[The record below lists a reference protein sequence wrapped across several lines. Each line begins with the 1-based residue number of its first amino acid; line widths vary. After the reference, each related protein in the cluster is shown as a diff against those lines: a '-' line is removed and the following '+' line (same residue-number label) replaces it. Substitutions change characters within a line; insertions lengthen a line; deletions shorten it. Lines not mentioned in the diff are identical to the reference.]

1 MNIKKLDE
9 TDFDFGYLELLENLT
24 TVGDISKE
32 KAIQQ
37 FYKINKN
44 DNIEIYVI
52 FDASSN
58 KIVASGTL
66 LVEDKFIHQCGKVGH
81 IEDIVVNPKYRGMGL
96 GKKIITHLTERA
108 KELECYKIILD
119 CAEKNTEF
127 YQKCGFSIKGIQMS
141 IYY

>member
-1 MNIKKLDE
+1 MWL
-9 TDFDFGYLELLENLT
+9 
-24 TVGDISKE
+24 
-32 KAIQQ
+32 
-37 FYKINKN
+37 
-44 DNIEIYVI
+44 
-52 FDASSN
+52 
-58 KIVASGTL
+58 
-66 LVEDKFIHQCGKVGH
+66 GH
-81 IEDIVVNPKYRGMGL
+81 IEDIVVDTKYRGMGL

>member
-1 MNIKKLDE
+1 MNVKKLDE

-66 LVEDKFIHQCGKVGH
+66 LVEDKFIHQCG
-81 IEDIVVNPKYRGMGL
+81 
-96 GKKIITHLTERA
+96 
-108 KELECYKIILD
+108 
-119 CAEKNTEF
+119 
-127 YQKCGFSIKGIQMS
+127 
-141 IYY
+141 